1 MKKLQ
6 LWLLA
11 FGVFGI
17 INTEMGIIGIL
28 PNLAK
33 YYHISLTDAGLFVSL
48 FALAVA
54 ISGPIM
60 PLLCSGMKRKKALL
74 MVLSI
79 FAVCNL
85 ISIITSNFMIA
96 LCARVLPA
104 FFHPVFISFALS
116 MASASVEEK
125 AAPKAVS
132 KVMLGVSGGMVIGV
146 PIVNMIA
153 DITDLRMAMLF
164 FALANIVSLLMC
176 SVFLP
181 ADDKQEKISY
191 GKQLTILKR
200 KNVWLSIFGV
210 ICLNGSIFG
219 VYSYISEYLI
229 QISGFSSHMVSMI
242 LLIYGLANMVGNTLG
257 GKWLSETPLRLFRVF
272 PIALIFLYMMQ
283 YVLGSI
289 SWICAGL
296 MLVWGILAGCG
307 GMMNQYW
314 ITKACDDAPAFGNGL
329 FLSATNL
336 GTTIATSVCGMM
348 INTSIPSIFL
358 GGMIFICIALAVFI
372 YQYGSQM
379 VNKKIMMM
387 EES

>member
-1 MKKLQ
+1 MKKSQ

-28 PNLAK
+28 PDLAK

-60 PLLCSGMKRKKALL
+60 PLLCSSMKRKKALL
-74 MVLSI
+74 MVLLI
-79 FAVCNL
+79 FTMCNL
-85 ISIITSNFMIA
+85 ISVITSNFMIA

-125 AAPKAVS
+125 EAPKAVS
-132 KVMLGVSGGMVIGV
+132 KVMMGVSAGMVIGV
-146 PIVNMIA
+146 PIVSVIA
-153 DITDLRMAMLF
+153 DLIDLRMAMMF
-164 FALANIVSLLMC
+164 FALVNLISLLMC
-176 SVFLP
+176 AIFLP
-181 ADDKQEKISY
+181 ADDRQEKISY
-191 GKQLTILKR
+191 GTQLKILKR
-200 KNVWLSIFGV
+200 KNVWISIFGV

-219 VYSYISEYLI
+219 VYSYISEYLT
-229 QISGFSSHMVSMI
+229 QISGFSSHMVSMV
-242 LLIYGLANMVGNTLG
+242 LLVYGVANMVGNTLG
-257 GKWLSETPLRLFRVF
+257 GKWLSETPLRLFKVF
-272 PIALIFLYMMQ
+272 PIALILLYIMQ
-283 YVLGSI
+283 YALGFI

-296 MLVWGILAGCG
+296 MLIWGILAGCG

-314 ITKACDDAPAFGNGL
+314 ITKACEDAPTFGNGL

-336 GTTIATSVCGMM
+336 GTTIATSVCGIM
-348 INTSIPSIFL
+348 IKTSIPSIFL
-358 GGMIFICIALAVFI
+358 GGMIFICIALAAFL
-372 YQYGSQM
+372 YQYGSQTM
-379 VNKKIMMM
+379 KKNIIM
-387 EES
+387 EEI

>member
-1 MKKLQ
+1 MKKSQ

-28 PNLAK
+28 PDLAK

-60 PLLCSGMKRKKALL
+60 PLLCSGIKRKKALL

-79 FAVCNL
+79 FTVCNV
-85 ISIITSNFMIA
+85 ITVITSNFIIA

-125 AAPKAVS
+125 EAPKAVS
-132 KVMLGVSGGMVIGV
+132 RVMMGVSAGMVIGV
-146 PIVNMIA
+146 PIVNAIA
-153 DITDLRMAMLF
+153 DLIDLRMAMMF
-164 FALANIVSLLMC
+164 FVIVNIVSLLMC
-176 SVFLP
+176 AIFLP
-181 ADDKQEKISY
+181 ADDRQTKISY
-191 GKQLTILKR
+191 GTQLKILKR
-200 KNVWLSIFGV
+200 KNVWISIFGV

-219 VYSYISEYLI
+219 VYSYISEYLT

-242 LLIYGLANMVGNTLG
+242 LLVYGLANMAGNTFG
-257 GKWLSETPLRLFRVF
+257 GKWLSETPLRLFKVF
-272 PIALIFLYMMQ
+272 PIALILLYILQ
-283 YVLGSI
+283 YALGSI

-314 ITKACDDAPAFGNGL
+314 ITKACEDAPTFGNGL

-336 GTTIATSVCGMM
+336 GTTIATSVCGIM
-348 INTSIPSIFL
+348 IKTSIPSIFL
-358 GGMIFICIALAVFI
+358 GGMIFICIALVAFL
-372 YQYGSQM
+372 YQYGSQTM
-379 VNKKIMMM
+379 KKNIIM
-387 EES
+387 EEI

>member
-1 MKKLQ
+1 MKKSQ

-28 PNLAK
+28 PDLAK

-79 FAVCNL
+79 FTMCNV
-85 ISIITSNFMIA
+85 ISVITSNFIIA

-116 MASASVEEK
+116 MASTSVEEK
-125 AAPKAVS
+125 EAPKAVS
-132 KVMLGVSGGMVIGV
+132 KVMMGVSAGMVIGV
-146 PIVNMIA
+146 PIVNAIA
-153 DITDLRMAMLF
+153 DLIDLRMAMMF
-164 FALANIVSLLMC
+164 FVIVNIISLLMC
-176 SVFLP
+176 AIFLP
-181 ADDKQEKISY
+181 SDDRQAKISY
-191 GKQLTILKR
+191 GTQLKILKR
-200 KNVWLSIFGV
+200 KNVWISIFGV
-210 ICLNGSIFG
+210 VCLNGSIFG
-219 VYSYISEYLI
+219 VYSYISEYLT
-229 QISGFSSHMVSMI
+229 QISGFSSHIVSII
-242 LLIYGLANMVGNTLG
+242 LLVYGLANMAGNTLG
-257 GKWLSETPLRLFRVF
+257 GKWLSETPLRLFKVF
-272 PIALIFLYMMQ
+272 PIALILLYIMQ
-283 YVLGSI
+283 YALGFI

-296 MLVWGILAGCG
+296 MLIWGILAGCG

-314 ITKACDDAPAFGNGL
+314 ITKACEDAPTFGNGL

-336 GTTIATSVCGMM
+336 GTTIATSVCGIM
-348 INTSIPSIFL
+348 IKTSIPSIFL
-358 GGMIFICIALAVFI
+358 GGMIFICIALAAFL
-372 YQYGSQM
+372 YQYGSQTM
-379 VNKKIMMM
+379 KKNIIM
-387 EES
+387 EEI